1 VPEALPTIPRLF
13 LGEALK
19 RLRAESGRRTDELA
33 AAIGKDRGRLGRV
46 LDGKSTLSVD
56 ELERLLDLLGAKA
69 KQKRQLLAL
78 GAEARK
84 RPTRRPYTD
93 LLPRAYE
100 RAADLESMA
109 TELWVYERGLIPGL
123 LQIPEYVE
131 ARMTDGDGIWW
142 ESSWEERRN
151 RIDFRLER
159 QKLMLAEPNRPMHFI
174 FTDDALHTE
183 VGGADTMRR
192 QLEYLLQ
199 VIDERPST
207 TVQLLSATAAHNPAQ
222 SGGLILLHFGEVLRP
237 VGFLPVVYGPSTYF
251 DEPADTG
258 RLSRAF
264 GKLDGLAA
272 SPASSRKM
280 IADLV
285 PRQGAGR

>member
-1 VPEALPTIPRLF
+1 VPEAVPTIPRLF

-19 RLRAESGRRTDELA
+19 RLRSEAGMKLDDVA
-33 AAIGKDRGRLGRV
+33 ASIGKSRGRLINV
-46 LDGKSTLSVD
+46 LDGKGTLSVE
-56 ELERLLDLLGAKA
+56 ELEQLLDLLEAQP
-69 KQKRQLLAL
+69 KQKRELLAL

-93 LLPRAYE
+93 LLPHSYE

-109 TELWVYERGLIPGL
+109 TEIWIYERGTIPGL
-123 LQIPEYVE
+123 LQIPEYIE

-151 RIDFRLER
+151 RINFRLER
-159 QKLMLAEPNRPMHFI
+159 QKLMMNEPRSMHFI
-174 FTDDALHTE
+174 ITDDALRTE

-192 QLEYLLQ
+192 QLEYLLH
-199 VIDERPST
+199 VIDERPSIT
-207 TVQLLSATAAHNPAQ
+207 IQVLSATAAHNPAQ
-222 SGGLILLHFGEVLRP
+222 SGGLIMLHFGEVLRP

-264 GKLDGLAA
+264 GKLEGLAA
-272 SPASSRKM
+272 SQAKSRKV
-280 IADLV
+280 IADLAT
-285 PRQGAGR
+285 RS